1 MNDSAVIPSSVYSSK
16 ASKLSGLCSGL
27 RYMLVLVFAWLL
39 GGCGQPLPL
48 DKAEYAGEW
57 QSADMYLL
65 IQHDGSVE
73 YQRYDGNS
81 RTSIS
86 GGIQKFDGNDFEVG
100 IGFISSRFEV
110 SEPPHRVG
118 SDWQMVVDGVR
129 LTRVS
134 DVQFY

>member
-1 MNDSAVIPSSVYSSK
+1 MYGSAVIPSSALPIKNSKLRELSSK
-16 ASKLSGLCSGL
+16 LKYL
-27 RYMLVLVFAWLL
+27 LVLVCAWLL

-65 IQHDGSVE
+65 IQHDGTVE

-110 SEPPHRVG
+110 SVPPHQVG
-118 SDWQMVVDGVR
+118 NEWQMVVDGVR
-129 LTRVS
+129 LTRIS
-134 DVQFY
+134 DMQFY

>member
-1 MNDSAVIPSSVYSSK
+1 MYGSAVIPYSVSLSK
-16 ASKLSGLCSGL
+16 ATNLRELSSRL
-27 RYMLVLVFAWLL
+27 RYLLLLAFAWLL

-81 RTSIS
+81 STSIS
-86 GGIQKFDGNDFEVG
+86 GGIQKFEGHDFEVG
-100 IGFISSRFEV
+100 IGFLSSRFEV